1 MTAART
7 TFGPCFRVALIRRRL
22 CAGGS
27 LVHKSKAV
35 SASPTGPARR
45 VRWRNGAMG
54 TFFLIPLS
62 QVLVSLRTESLRG
75 RG

>member
-7 TFGPCFRVALIRRRL
+7 TLGPCFRVALIRRRL
-22 CAGGS
+22 WAGGS
-27 LVHKSKAV
+27 FVHRSMAV
-35 SASPTGPARR
+35 SAIPTGPAPR
-45 VRWRNGAMG
+45 VRRRNGAMG

-62 QVLVSLRTESLRG
+62 QALVSLRTESLRG